1 MGLFVEFDIS
11 DYGYV
16 NEVAGIVADLIPFYV
31 NIDFAP
37 ACEAFVSTFKA
48 EAEKLVP
55 VRTGY
60 LKSTINATTDG
71 FHCSAEATAEY
82 AEYVEYGTWCMEA
95 QPYFTPALEKAMD
108 MFHKVA
114 KQIQDDAMEQT
125 VENVVAKADDLIA
138 NATDVILIIFLMIL
152 VMFIYE
158 IIKSFFEDVFG
169 SDDKTKLPLPEI
181 TIV

>member
-1 MGLFVEFDIS
+1 MGLYVEFDVS

-16 NEVAGIVADLIPFYV
+16 NEVEGLVADLIPFYV
-31 NIDFAP
+31 NMDFAP

-60 LKSTINATTDG
+60 LRGSIDATTDG

-82 AEYVEYGTWCMEA
+82 AEYVEYGTWYMEA

-114 KQIQDDAMEQT
+114 KQIQDDAMERAMNDVMAQADEMMGQT
-125 VENVVAKADDLIA
+125 ANVAMILLLM
-138 NATDVILIIFLMIL
+138 LIII
-152 VMFIYE
+152 FIYE
-158 IIKSFFEDVFG
+158 IIKSFFEDIFG
-169 SDDKTKLPLPEI
+169 GYGPKPPLPEI